1 MSEKVNMSAIT
12 NKNTDK
18 KHNDENSKDR
28 INTDPF
34 GSWTGVVLNDT
45 KELPVQDVDDL

>member
-1 MSEKVNMSAIT
+1 MREKVNMSAIK

-34 GSWTGVVLNDT
+34 GSWTGVCKDDRYD
-45 KELPVQDVDDL
+45 LPIQDADDL